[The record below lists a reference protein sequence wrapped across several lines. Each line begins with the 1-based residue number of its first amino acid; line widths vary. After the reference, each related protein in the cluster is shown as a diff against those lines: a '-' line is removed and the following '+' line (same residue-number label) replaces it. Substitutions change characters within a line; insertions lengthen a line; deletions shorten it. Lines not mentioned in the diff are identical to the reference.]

1 METASLGDDKMI
13 PRERAATSKS
23 RVDKSRQ
30 PVVATSHA
38 DVVSGLLPQDEW
50 LSLLEAEQ
58 GDSAVGDILAE
69 LLDRVMDGCLKAD
82 VAQQLVPFVVAQAR
96 DAILHIAQWRFLARD
111 EGDSDLKD
119 ADGTWQEDEE
129 PEPLTTD
136 SWAQGCVPIQRAR
149 LSPGEGEVSG
159 AQTLWQQEK
168 QDPPVVAE
176 TEAHPVSP
184 QHSIQVPNTSA
195 TLPVQGPSHPQGLPD
210 KVAIA
215 PRSPEGKPPRALS
228 LLPQPAPR
236 PRRPARPPD
245 PCPSPGQPE
254 QGWHPLWSPHRD
266 AEAWQGAR
274 SHRSRSLARGRSQV
288 SPLPSP
294 SRASLTTMWP
304 RPKQKGANTTPG
316 VPRLGFQRRPEH
328 WIWPQVEVLD
338 PKDKLLAH
346 PYGALWHRRGS
357 ERGSSRLPQGSVPTR
372 GTQLQ
377 VRPPGSPQP
386 IGHLP
391 QPLGSVRL
399 APGVTLRW
407 DTGVKQEVEE
417 DEKEEETEQSL
428 RPIHPT
434 VLLPAM
440 AARQATGE
448 SKY

>member
-1 METASLGDDKMI
+1 MI

-23 RVDKSRQ
+23 RVDKPQQ

-58 GDSAVGDILAE
+58 GDRDVGDTLAE

-129 PEPLTTD
+129 PEPPTTD
-136 SWAQGCVPIQRAR
+136 SWARGCVPTQRAH
-149 LSPGEGEVSG
+149 LSPGEGE
-159 AQTLWQQEK
+159 
-168 QDPPVVAE
+168 
-176 TEAHPVSP
+176 
-184 QHSIQVPNTSA
+184 
-195 TLPVQGPSHPQGLPD
+195 
-210 KVAIA
+210 
-215 PRSPEGKPPRALS
+215 
-228 LLPQPAPR
+228 
-236 PRRPARPPD
+236 
-245 PCPSPGQPE
+245 
-254 QGWHPLWSPHRD
+254 
-266 AEAWQGAR
+266 
-274 SHRSRSLARGRSQV
+274 
-288 SPLPSP
+288 
-294 SRASLTTMWP
+294 
-304 RPKQKGANTTPG
+304 
-316 VPRLGFQRRPEH
+316 
-328 WIWPQVEVLD
+328 VEVLD
-338 PKDKLLAH
+338 PKDKPLAH
-346 PYGALWHRRGS
+346 PYGARWHRRGS

-377 VRPPGSPQP
+377 VPPPGSSQP

-399 APGVTLRW
+399 APGVTVRW
-407 DTGVKQEVEE
+407 DAGVKQEVEE

-440 AARQATGE
+440 ATRQATGE